1 MYRLYSN
8 PQGKWGVKVPK
19 VLILL
24 ILSFEK
30 LNFDQ
35 KVIESE
41 EANSSLSLEEAIVR
55 WVGLDEIK
63 QKFNA
68 SDIMLVQYH

>member
-1 MYRLYSN
+1 MAKSSRSF
-8 PQGKWGVKVPK
+8 QGFICLNSIIK
-19 VLILL
+19 IRQ
-24 ILSFEK
+24 K
-30 LNFDQ
+30 LNFEK
-35 KVIESE
+35 KVIETE

-68 SDIMLVQYH
+68 SDIMLVLTLNVA

>member
-1 MYRLYSN
+1 MPRLLKMNSKGHM
-8 PQGKWGVKVPK
+8 QIKI
-19 VLILL
+19 LI
-24 ILSFEK
+24 K
-30 LNFDQ
+30 LNFE
-35 KVIESE
+35 KKIIETE

-68 SDIMLVQYH
+68 SDIM

>member
-1 MYRLYSN
+1 MISITSFADKIIEVFINFNLIVNNLY
-8 PQGKWGVKVPK
+8 PQ
-19 VLILL
+19 
-24 ILSFEK
+24 K
-30 LNFDQ
+30 LNFEK
-35 KVIESE
+35 KVIETE

-68 SDIMLVQYH
+68 SDIM

>member
-1 MYRLYSN
+1 M
-8 PQGKWGVKVPK
+8 QIKI
-19 VLILL
+19 LI
-24 ILSFEK
+24 K
-30 LNFDQ
+30 LNFE
-35 KVIESE
+35 KKIIETE

-68 SDIMLVQYH
+68 SDIM